1 MKLHELT
8 IHELQQKLRSGET
21 TAVDLVESVIGR
33 IDEVEDKTRSYI
45 TVLRNSAREE
55 AFRADEEIRQG
66 KGGPLTGIPVALKD
80 VICTRGVRTT
90 CGSKIL
96 HDFIPPYDATV
107 VERLRGA
114 GALFIGKTNMDEFA
128 MGSSTETSYFG
139 VTRNPWDLERIP
151 GG

>member
-66 KGGPLTGIPVALKD
+66 KGDHCK
-80 VICTRGVRTT
+80 CC
-90 CGSKIL
+90 CGEAVPFKVSSGLI
-96 HDFIPPYDATV
+96 ASV
-107 VERLRGA
+107 VML
-114 GALFIGKTNMDEFA
+114 L
-128 MGSSTETSYFG
+128 S
-139 VTRNPWDLERIP
+139 L
-151 GG
+151 